1 MGRYRSILSLLGEGV
16 LVGMAIK
23 TQLDFTKSNSQYQN
37 ALIIYRNASDN
48 LDGYY
53 QDVQEKLIHRNDL
66 EETRNT
72 YIIGFLGLNA
82 FELIDN
88 LLFTKSP
95 VKELIL

>member
-53 QDVQEKLIHRNDL
+53 QDVQEKLIHRN
-66 EETRNT
+66 
-72 YIIGFLGLNA
+72 A